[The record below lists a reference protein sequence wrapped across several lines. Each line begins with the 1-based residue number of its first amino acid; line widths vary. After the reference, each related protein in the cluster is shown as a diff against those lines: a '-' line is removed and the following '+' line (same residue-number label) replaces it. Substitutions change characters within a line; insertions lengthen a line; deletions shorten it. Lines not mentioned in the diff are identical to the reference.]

1 MARLADFAGTRE
13 LTLNL
18 TLREL
23 RGRYK
28 RSVLGW
34 TWSLLNP
41 LATVAIYTI
50 VFSFFLKIEPPVG
63 DPSGLDTFALFLIC
77 ALVPWNFFSN
87 GINGSMGSLLANA
100 NLIKKVYFPREL
112 LVVSTI
118 ASLVVTLGIE
128 LGVVC
133 VILLVVGNMVIPWI
147 PVLLLLMA
155 IQTVFVLGIGLVLST
170 CNVYYRDIQHLVGIL
185 LQVLFYLTPI
195 VYPMSLVPKE
205 ADVWGYEIPV
215 RALYELNPLVTFVEA
230 YRDVLYD
237 LRFPPIADWAYMTGW
252 ALAVAGIGMW
262 VFGKL
267 DRRLAEEV

>member
-1 MARLADFAGTRE
+1 MSRLADFAGTRE

-28 RSVLGW
+28 RSLLGW

-41 LATVAIYTI
+41 LAMVVIYTV
-50 VFSFFLKIEPPVG
+50 VFAYFLDIEPPTG
-63 DPSGLDTFALFLIC
+63 DPSGLKNFALFLLC
-77 ALVPWNFFSN
+77 ALIPWNYFSN
-87 GINGSMGSLLANA
+87 GVNGSMGSLLGNA

-112 LVVSTI
+112 LVFSTV
-118 ASLVVTLGIE
+118 ASLVVTMAIE
-128 LGVVC
+128 FAVLC
-133 VILLVVGNMVIPWI
+133 AILLLVGNFVLPWI
-147 PVLLLLMA
+147 PVLLVLVV
-155 IQTVFVLGIGLVLST
+155 IQTVFIVGIGLVLAP

-185 LQVLFYLTPI
+185 LMILFYLTPI
-195 VYPMSLVPKE
+195 VYPVRFVPKTAE
-205 ADVWGYEIPV
+205 IGGYEIPV
-215 RALYELNPLVTFVEA
+215 RTLYELNPLVRFVEA

-237 LRFPPIADWAYMTGW
+237 LRFPPLGDWAYLCAW
-252 ALAVAGIGMW
+252 AVATAAIGMW